1 MDKFHEKVA
10 GWIRSA
16 QKYTKFWV
24 AVLGGALTVIA
35 GEVAIDETVG
45 RYIQIGLAVL
55 TAFSVYQF
63 PNAPE
68 DGDV

>member
-10 GWIRSA
+10 AWIRSA

-24 AVLGGALTVIA
+24 AVAGGVLAVVV
-35 GEVAIDETVG
+35 GEIPLPDDYVRYAQVAIA
-45 RYIQIGLAVL
+45 LA

-63 PNAPE
+63 PNAPTDSE
-68 DGDV
+68 

>member
-1 MDKFHEKVA
+1 MDKFHVKVA
-10 GWIRSA
+10 GWIKQA

-24 AVLGGALTVIA
+24 AVLGGALTVVA
-35 GEVAIDETVG
+35 GEVAIDETVA
-45 RYIQIGLAVL
+45 RYVQIGLAIL

-68 DGDV
+68 GDE